1 MTFKEAFDKLFRRP
15 PRNRAFAPTMNGY
28 APIYTQ
34 YGTDIYFSDV
44 VQQALKC
51 IVDEIKKLNPTHV
64 RYIGNDPT
72 PIRLSTIQKVLN
84 EPNELMTSVDFLEKI
99 TWLLLMNFNAF
110 VIPVYRVWVDES
122 TGEERRYYEALYPIK
137 PIQVDFIQ
145 DESGTLFVRFYF
157 TNGYNTTLRYSD
169 VIHIK
174 MNYAINEYMGG
185 NEMGQPDH
193 TPLMKTLNL
202 NYELLEGIAK
212 AMKASYAVNGVVKYN
227 TLLDN
232 GSMDK
237 ALADI
242 TKRLQNNESGFL
254 PIDLKAEF
262 VPLERKANIVNGDLV
277 KFIDEKILRN
287 WGISL
292 PILTG
297 DYTKEQYEAFYQKAL
312 EPIILAYSQ
321 AFTKTLFTTREK
333 SFGNRIEFYPE
344 QLIFMSVSQKIEM
357 INLLSPTGALFENEK
372 RTILGLMPLPEL
384 EGKRFMSLNWID
396 ANNAAQYQ
404 VGQENV
410 EVVDEER
417 EEV

>member
-1 MTFKEAFDKLFRRP
+1 MTIKELFDKLFQRP
-15 PRNRAFAPTMNGY
+15 PKSRAFAPTMNGY

-34 YGTDIYFSDV
+34 YGTTIYFSDV

-84 EPNELMTSVDFLEKI
+84 EPNQLMTSVDFLERI
-99 TWLLLMNFNAF
+99 TWLLLMNYNAF
-110 VIPVYRVWVDES
+110 VIPVYRVWIDES

-137 PIQVDFIQ
+137 PTQVDFIQ
-145 DESGTLFVRFYF
+145 DASGTLFVRFF
-157 TNGYNTTLRYSD
+157 FPNGYNTTLRYSD

-174 MNYAINEYMGG
+174 TSYAINEYMGG
-185 NEMGQPDH
+185 NELGEPDH
-193 TPLMKTLNL
+193 APLLETLNL
-202 NYELLEGIAK
+202 NRELLAGIAR
-212 AMKASYAVNGVVKYN
+212 AMKSSYAVNGIIKYN
-227 TLLDN
+227 TLLDD
-232 GSMDK
+232 GAMDK
-237 ALADI
+237 ALSDI
-242 TKRLQNNESGFL
+242 TQRLQNNESGFL

-262 VPLERKANIVNGDLV
+262 IPLQRKAEIVNGDLV
-277 KFIDEKILRN
+277 KFLDEKILRN
-287 WGISL
+287 WGISVA
-292 PILTG
+292 ILSG

-312 EPIILAYSQ
+312 EPIILSYSQ
-321 AFTKTLFTTREK
+321 AFTKTLFTAREK
-333 SFGNRIEFYPE
+333 SFGNKIEFYPE

-396 ANNAAQYQ
+396 ANDASQYQ
-404 VGQENV
+404 VGRENV
-410 EVVDEER
+410 DVIDEER